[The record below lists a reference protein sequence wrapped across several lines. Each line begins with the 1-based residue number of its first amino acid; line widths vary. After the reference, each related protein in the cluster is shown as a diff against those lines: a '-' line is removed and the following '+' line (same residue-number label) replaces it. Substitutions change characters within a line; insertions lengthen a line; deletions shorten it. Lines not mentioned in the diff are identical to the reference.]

1 MQNNRKKPGAGGK
14 KPFSSSTSRDK
25 GKKGSF
31 KSDRDQSEGKKQY
44 GTERTR
50 KFKEKK
56 FGGSDDT
63 KFEKKEGGKRSFSKD
78 RDYSEKSGEN
88 RKYNKEGGKSSG
100 RKEYSSDRKPFKKD
114 FDKGDFREKKKFSK
128 DRDSSE
134 RGGERKYGKDDNYK
148 KERKEYSSDRKPF
161 KRDSDKGGFGEKK
174 RFSKDRD
181 FSERSG
187 GERKYGKEDGY
198 KKERKEYSSD
208 RKPFKRDSDKGS
220 FGEKKRFSKDRDFSE
235 RSEGERKYGKED
247 GYKKE
252 RKEYSSDR
260 KPFKRDSDKGGF
272 GEKKRFSKDRDFSEK
287 RDSEKG
293 SYDKDKERSASK
305 RSDDGGN
312 DSEGYRDKGF
322 KGRKKFGGEKESESY
337 EKSYYNKDLKYTK
350 GHKDRSSKQTHKES
364 FDPDGL
370 IRLNKYIAN
379 AGICSRREADD
390 LIKAGAV
397 SVNGKVVTEMGFK
410 VHPDDKISYGGETL
424 RNERKVYLLLN
435 KPKDYITTM
444 DDPRERRTV
453 MELIKGACKER
464 VYPVGRLD
472 RNTTGLLLFTNDGE
486 LATRLMHPK
495 FGIRKIYHV
504 TLGRN
509 VKPEDF
515 TKLMEGIE
523 LEDGFIKPDEVSF
536 VGDGRKEIGIEIH
549 SGKNRIVRR
558 IFEHLDYEIVKLD
571 RVAFAGLS
579 KKDLPRGKWRF
590 LTPKEVNFLK
600 MVG

>member
-31 KSDRDQSEGKKQY
+31 KSDRDKGDGKKQY
-44 GTERTR
+44 GTERSR

-56 FGGSDDT
+56 FDGSDDT
-63 KFEKKEGGKRSFSKD
+63 KFEKKDGGKRSYSKD
-78 RDYSEKSGEN
+78 RDYTEKSGGD
-88 RKYNKEGGKSSG
+88 RKYNKDGRKSS
-100 RKEYSSDRKPFKKD
+100 
-114 FDKGDFREKKKFSK
+114 
-128 DRDSSE
+128 
-134 RGGERKYGKDDNYK
+134 
-148 KERKEYSSDRKPF
+148 
-161 KRDSDKGGFGEKK
+161 
-174 RFSKDRD
+174 
-181 FSERSG
+181 
-187 GERKYGKEDGY
+187 
-198 KKERKEYSSD
+198 ERKEYSSD

-220 FGEKKRFSKDRDFSE
+220 FGDKKKFSKDRDYSE
-235 RSEGERKYGKED
+235 RSGGERKYGKED
-247 GYKKE
+247 GYKKD

-272 GEKKRFSKDRDFSEK
+272 GDKKKFSKDRDFSERSGGERKYGKGDGYKKDRKEYSSDRKPFKRDSDKGFGDKKRFSKDRDFSGKSDFKKE
-287 RDSEKG
+287 
-293 SYDKDKERSASK
+293 SYGKDKERSFTK
-305 RSDDGGN
+305 RSDDAGN
-312 DSEGYRDKGF
+312 DSENFRDREF
-322 KGRKKFGGEKESESY
+322 KGRKKSGRENESESY

-350 GHKDRSSKQTHKES
+350 GHKDSSSKKTHKES
-364 FDPDGL
+364 FNTDGL

-410 VHPDDKISYGGETL
+410 VSPDDKISYGGETL

-464 VYPVGRLD
+464 IYPVGRLD

-515 TKLMEGIE
+515 AKLMEGIE